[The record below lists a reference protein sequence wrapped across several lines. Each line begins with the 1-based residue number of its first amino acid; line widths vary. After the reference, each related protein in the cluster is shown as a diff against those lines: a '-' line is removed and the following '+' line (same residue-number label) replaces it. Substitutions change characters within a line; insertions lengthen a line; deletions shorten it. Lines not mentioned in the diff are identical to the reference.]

1 MDDDLKNNLST
12 IIVILTGALSPFV
25 AQYLT
30 QEQFS
35 ALVIAIINVA
45 FILYSAKYPNTMK
58 FFGNNKGCSCVD
70 NEEIIM
76 NDEYT
81 LDPNDDGGA

>member
-1 MDDDLKNNLST
+1 MDDELKNDLST
-12 IIVILTGALSPFV
+12 IIVILTGALSPFI

-35 ALVIAIINVA
+35 ALVIAIINVV
-45 FILYSAKYPNTMK
+45 FILYSERHPRDTA
-58 FFGNNKGCSCVD
+58 NKDCSCVD

-81 LDPNDDGGA
+81 VDPTDDGDA